1 MLYQHAEA
9 LSSAGDWASRYFRGD
24 RVHSDVYTNAEI
36 FEREMQKIFHAT
48 WLYVA
53 HESEIPKAGD
63 FVTRAIGR
71 QPIVVVRGDDGTCRL
86 LMNRCRHRGALIC
99 EVERGNQSH
108 FRCFY
113 HGWTYD
119 NSGKLAHIPKDDAYP
134 ADFDRDA
141 YGLTPVPRVESYRG
155 FIFGSVNPNVGSLR
169 EHLGLAAAK
178 FDYMIDA
185 SPTGELLLDAG
196 VHRTTFRGNWKFVGM
211 DGYHPPVVHE
221 SVFAIFRRKAARENP
236 DVDPDIAQ
244 APRKTMNESGLAV
257 ARDLGHGHVMLD
269 VIPHRI
275 SEQEINLAS
284 MRRQPG
290 GEAYIAAMFAA
301 YGPKRGTEL
310 IAVHGDPHLGVF
322 PNLQLITQHVRVVVP
337 VAVDRTDVYLYPVH
351 FGGVSDEMNEQRLRR
366 HEEFSG
372 PAGMGQPDDT
382 EVFERNTDGL
392 QAVVDPWL
400 DLSRGRHR
408 ERVDTDG
415 SIIGHITDEV
425 TQRGQLRE
433 WARLMSAS

>member
-1 MLYQHAEA
+1 MLYQQLEG
-9 LSSAGDWASRYFRGD
+9 LSSEGAWANQYFRGD
-24 RVHSDVYTNAEI
+24 RVHSEIYTSPAI
-36 FEREMQKIFHAT
+36 FEREMQKIFHAA

-63 FVTRAIGR
+63 FVTRTIGR
-71 QPIVVVRGDDGTCRL
+71 QPVVAVRGNDGTCRL
-86 LMNRCRHRGALIC
+86 VMNRCRHRGALIC

-119 NSGKLAHIPKDDAYP
+119 NAGALVHIPKDDAYP

-141 YGLTPVPRVESYRG
+141 YGLTPVPQVESYRG

-185 SPTGELLLDAG
+185 SPTSELFLDAG
-196 VHRTTFRGNWKFVGM
+196 VHKTTYRGNWKFVGM
-211 DGYHPPVVHE
+211 DGYHPPVVHQA
-221 SVFAIFRRKAARENP
+221 VFEIFRRRAVTENGGQ
-236 DVDPDIAQ
+236 DSAVAQ
-244 APRKTMNESGLAV
+244 ASRKTMNDSELAV
-257 ARDLGHGHVMLD
+257 SRDLGNGHVMLD
-269 VIPHRI
+269 VLAHRI
-275 SEQEINLAS
+275 SEKEFHLAS
-284 MRRQPG
+284 MRRQPW
-290 GEAYIAAMFAA
+290 GEAYIAAMYAA
-301 YGPKRGTEL
+301 YGPERGAEL
-310 IAVHGDPHLGVF
+310 IAVEGDPHLGVF
-322 PNLQLITQHVRVVVP
+322 PNLQVIQQHVRVVVP
-337 VAVDRTDVYLYPVH
+337 VAVDRTEVYLYPVRY
-351 FGGVSDEMNEQRLRR
+351 GGVSEEMNEKRLRR

-372 PAGMGQPDDT
+372 AAGMGQPDDT
-382 EVFERNTDGL
+382 EIFERNTDGL
-392 QAVVDPWL
+392 QAIVDPWI

-415 SIIGHITDEV
+415 SIIGHISDEV